1 MGGHLSPLA
10 TPLMSSAIFGCAI
23 TRSNGPYIKMVVIVW
38 VLVLF
43 QLTVTKTKS
52 TFSKVN
58 IFKLTKTKTVTK
70 NKCI

>member
-1 MGGHLSPLA
+1 MRSSQNIGWPIRSDELHNR
-10 TPLMSSAIFGCAI
+10 MS
-23 TRSNGPYIKMVVIVW
+23 
-38 VLVLF
+38 VLEVVLF

-70 NKCI
+70 NECI

>member
-1 MGGHLSPLA
+1 M
-10 TPLMSSAIFGCAI
+10 C
-23 TRSNGPYIKMVVIVW
+23 

-58 IFKLTKTKTVTK
+58 IFKLTKTKTITK
-70 NKCI
+70 NKRI